1 MNRVNP
7 KETQYEGQAQTGSI
21 AQEVSPETTAY
32 NIPPVVLK
40 IKSSYL
46 DPYEDELKEDVPSVF
61 FMNVVY
67 VLCSILGIFYRKN

>member
-1 MNRVNP
+1 MNRVNK

-46 DPYEDELKEDVPSVF
+46 DPSEDELKEDVPSVF